1 MIRLAISILG
11 ITFLFLTNYA
21 HDSARSLHV
30 ASAVKC
36 ARRASSASEELKAAT
51 RVFSGRAIKV
61 TEVDSRRVAEF
72 EVERVWKGA
81 LSRRI
86 AVGSGTH
93 LYGSRFKEG
102 ETYLVFAFG
111 GKQLSTSICT
121 RTKPLSSASQD
132 LAELGTGQSVK

>member
-1 MIRLAISILG
+1 MIRLPTWMVC

-21 HDSARSLHV
+21 HDSAQPLHL
-30 ASAVKC
+30 ASAIKC
-36 ARRASSASEELKAAT
+36 TRRADTASEELKAAT
-51 RVFSGRAIKV
+51 RVFSGTAMKV
-61 TEVDSRRVAEF
+61 TEADSKRVAEF

-86 AVGSGTH
+86 AVSSGTH

-111 GKQLSTSICT
+111 GKELSTSICT
-121 RTKPLSSASQD
+121 RTKPLSSASRD
-132 LAELGTGQSVK
+132 LAELGEGQAVK